1 MASSYK
7 THNGPHEVCTDSHA
21 AEIKA
26 YFNRNEKK
34 LNHDLNMSISSD
46 TWCQQAAM
54 CKNEETPDPKC
65 NSFWREEMQMNSPG
79 EHLIVNR

>member
-1 MASSYK
+1 MKYAPIAMQQKLRHISI
-7 THNGPHEVCTDSHA
+7 EM
-21 AEIKA
+21 
-26 YFNRNEKK
+26 KK
-34 LNHDLNMSISSD
+34 KFNHDLNTSISSD

-65 NSFWREEMQMNSPG
+65 NSFWRGEMQMNSPG